1 MTGID
6 GGEGP
11 RIDNP
16 EPLVTLH
23 SGLYNGRLLTVL
35 PYTSRAEQAEQCL
48 QRLQDC
54 GIQIPVEQCK
64 DSLQI
69 PTLIPE
75 VHRYIIFSSRGF
87 IMILAMVIY
96 ASIWINLYS
105 TAQMLSSGQSWVT
118 SIPVT
123 ITAVVVTVVVIFAI
137 NQHQKKINVNTDIR
151 LAAANE
157 IFMEYNVL
165 LGISDRSRSCQCVPS
180 LCFIYFH
187 LWGCHQKLSQHL
199 ANMSEDILRKFLD
212 QLFIFIETPADPTW
226 AQTSHE
232 DNTTEESPLLA
243 SGSRHKPV
251 LCNKKIPLILRDHP
265 EVMARQLLIIASACY
280 VRLLTSG
287 QLPQANDAG
296 HTGVLDV
303 PCPCQFIESS
313 ILPSGNCFTCMQEE
327 NMTST

>member
-1 MTGID
+1 MTGTD

-11 RIDNP
+11 GIDTP
-16 EPLVTLH
+16 EPVVTLH

-35 PYTSRAEQAEQCL
+35 PYTSRAEQTVQCL

-54 GIQIPVEQCK
+54 GIQVPVQQCK

-69 PTLIPE
+69 PALIPE
-75 VHRYIIFSSRGF
+75 VHRYIFFSSRGF
-87 IMILAMVIY
+87 VIILAMVIY
-96 ASIWINLYS
+96 TSIWINLYS
-105 TAQMLSSGQSWVT
+105 TAQIFSNGHSWVT

-123 ITAVVVTVVVIFAI
+123 ITAAVVTIVVIYAI
-137 NQHQKKINVNTDIR
+137 NKHQKKINVNTDIR

-165 LGISDRSRSCQCVPS
+165 LGLSDRSRGCHIVPS

-187 LWGCHQKLSQHL
+187 LWGCHQKLTQRL
-199 ANMSEDILRKFLD
+199 ANMSE
-212 QLFIFIETPADPTW
+212 LFIFIETPADPAL
-226 AQTSHE
+226 AQGGHV

-243 SGSRHKPV
+243 SGSRQKPV
-251 LCNKKIPLILRDHP
+251 LCNKKIPLIPRSHP

-287 QLPQANDAG
+287 QLPRARDAG

-313 ILPSGNCFTCMQEE
+313 IIAPGRCFTWM
-327 NMTST
+327 

>member
-1 MTGID
+1 MTGTD
-6 GGEGP
+6 GDEGP
-11 RIDNP
+11 RIDGP
-16 EPLVTLH
+16 EPVVTLH
-23 SGLYNGRLLTVL
+23 SGLYNGRLLMVL

-48 QRLQDC
+48 RRLQDC
-54 GIQIPVEQCK
+54 GIQVPVEHCK

-69 PTLIPE
+69 PALIPE
-75 VHRYIIFSSRGF
+75 VYRYIFFSSRGF
-87 IMILAMVIY
+87 VIILAVVLY

-105 TAQMLSSGQSWVT
+105 TAQMFSSGPSWLT

-123 ITAVVVTVVVIFAI
+123 ITAAIVTVVVIFSI
-137 NQHQKKINVNTDIR
+137 NNHQKKINVNTDIR

-157 IFMEYNVL
+157 VFMEYNVL
-165 LGISDRSRSCQCVPS
+165 LGISDRSRSCHSAPS

-187 LWGCHQKLSQHL
+187 LWGCHQKLSQRL
-199 ANMSEDILRKFLD
+199 ANMSKDDLGKFLH
-212 QLFIFIETPADPTW
+212 QQYIFIETPADPAW
-226 AQTSHE
+226 AQARHE

-243 SGSRHKPV
+243 SASRHKPV
-251 LCNKKIPLILRDHP
+251 LCNTKIPLIPQGHP

-287 QLPQANDAG
+287 KLPRSHAAG

-313 ILPSGNCFTCMQEE
+313 ILTAGHCFTCM
-327 NMTST
+327 

>member
-1 MTGID
+1 MMTETD

-11 RIDNP
+11 RIDTS
-16 EPLVTLH
+16 EPVVTLH

-35 PYTSRAEQAEQCL
+35 PYTSRAVQAEQCL

-54 GIQIPVEQCK
+54 GIQLPVEQCK

-75 VHRYIIFSSRGF
+75 VHRYIFFSSRGF

-96 ASIWINLYS
+96 ASIWTNLYS
-105 TAQMLSSGQSWVT
+105 TAQMFSSSHSWVT

-123 ITAVVVTVVVIFAI
+123 ITAAFVTVVVIFAI
-137 NQHQKKINVNTDIR
+137 NRNQKKININTDIR
-151 LAAANE
+151 LSAANE

-165 LGISDRSRSCQCVPS
+165 LGISDRSRGCQIAPS

-187 LWGCHQKLSQHL
+187 VWGCHQKLSRLL
-199 ANMSEDILRKFLD
+199 ANMSQDDIGKLMD
-212 QLFIFIETPADPTW
+212 QLFIFIETPADPAL

-232 DNTTEESPLLA
+232 NNVTEESPLLA
-243 SGSRHKPV
+243 SGSRDKPV
-251 LCNKKIPLILRDHP
+251 LCNKKIPLILQGHP
-265 EVMARQLLIIASACY
+265 EVMARQLLIISSACY

-287 QLPQANDAG
+287 QLPRVHAAG

-303 PCPCQFIESS
+303 PCLCQFIESS
-313 ILPSGNCFTCMQEE
+313 ILTSGNCFTCM
-327 NMTST
+327 

>member
-1 MTGID
+1 MTGTD
-6 GGEGP
+6 GDEGP
-11 RIDNP
+11 RIDSQ
-16 EPLVTLH
+16 EPAVTLH

-54 GIQIPVEQCK
+54 GIQVPVAQCK

-69 PTLIPE
+69 PALIPE
-75 VHRYIIFSSRGF
+75 VHRYIFFSSRGF
-87 IMILAMVIY
+87 IMILAVVIY

-105 TAQMLSSGQSWVT
+105 TARMFSSSHSWVIT
-118 SIPVT
+118 IPVT
-123 ITAVVVTVVVIFAI
+123 ITAAVFTVVVIFAI
-137 NQHQKKINVNTDIR
+137 NRHQKKINVNTDIR

-165 LGISDRSRSCQCVPS
+165 LGISDRSKSCQSVPS

-187 LWGCHQKLSQHL
+187 VWGCHRRLSQRL
-199 ANMSEDILRKFLD
+199 ATMSEDELRKFLD
-212 QLFIFIETPADPTW
+212 QLYIFIETPADPTL
-226 AQTSHE
+226 AQSHYR

-251 LCNKKIPLILRDHP
+251 MCNKKIPLIPQSHP

-287 QLPQANDAG
+287 KLPRVHAAG

-303 PCPCQFIESS
+303 PCPCQFIEST
-313 ILPSGNCFTCMQEE
+313 ILTPGHCFSCM
-327 NMTST
+327 

>member
-1 MTGID
+1 MTGTD

-11 RIDNP
+11 RIDDL
-16 EPLVTLH
+16 EPVVTLH

-48 QRLQDC
+48 RRLQDC
-54 GIQIPVEQCK
+54 GVQVPVEQCK

-69 PTLIPE
+69 PALIPE
-75 VHRYIIFSSRGF
+75 VHRYIFFNSRGF
-87 IMILAMVIY
+87 IMILAMVLY

-105 TAQMLSSGQSWVT
+105 TAQMFSNGQSWVT

-123 ITAVVVTVVVIFAI
+123 ITAVIVTVMVIFAI
-137 NQHQKKINVNTDIR
+137 NRHQKKINVNTDIR

-165 LGISDRSRSCQCVPS
+165 LGISDRSRSCQSVPS

-187 LWGCHQKLSQHL
+187 LWGCHRKLSQRL
-199 ANMSEDILRKFLD
+199 ANMSGGNLRKLLD
-212 QLFIFIETPADPTW
+212 QLFILIETPADPSL
-226 AQTSHE
+226 AQTSPE

-251 LCNKKIPLILRDHP
+251 LCNKKIPLILQGHP
-265 EVMARQLLIIASACY
+265 EVMARQLLIITSACY

-287 QLPQANDAG
+287 QLPRAHAAG

-303 PCPCQFIESS
+303 PCPCQFIESN
-313 ILPSGNCFTCMQEE
+313 ILTPGHCFPCM
-327 NMTST
+327 

>member
-1 MTGID
+1 MSRTD

-11 RIDNP
+11 GIDNP
-16 EPLVTLH
+16 EPVVTLH

-35 PYTSRAEQAEQCL
+35 PYTSRVEQTEQCL

-54 GIQIPVEQCK
+54 GIQVPVEQCK

-69 PTLIPE
+69 PALIPE
-75 VHRYIIFSSRGF
+75 VHRYIFFSSRGF
-87 IMILAMVIY
+87 VIILAMVIY

-105 TAQMLSSGQSWVT
+105 TAQLFSDGHSWVT

-123 ITAVVVTVVVIFAI
+123 ITAAAVTVVVIAAI
-137 NQHQKKINVNTDIR
+137 NKQQRKINVNTDIR

-165 LGISDRSRSCQCVPS
+165 LGLSDRSRSCQSVPS

-187 LWGCHQKLSQHL
+187 LWGCHQRLSQRL
-199 ANMSEDILRKFLD
+199 ANMSEDDLRKFLG
-212 QLFIFIETPADPTW
+212 QLFIFIETPADPTL
-226 AQTSHE
+226 AQTNHG

-251 LCNKKIPLILRDHP
+251 LCNKKIPLVLRSHP

-287 QLPQANDAG
+287 QLPRAHGAG

-303 PCPCQFIESS
+303 PCPCQFIECS
-313 ILPSGNCFTCMQEE
+313 IIAPGPCFPCL
-327 NMTST
+327 